1 MQALLIQDQE
11 PKGTVS
17 SPQVVPVAVLLPL
30 MGPAA
35 VSPVGL
41 VISEPTAIRTGAETP
56 VARILNAIAPTPA

>member
-1 MQALLIQDQE
+1 MQALLIQDLE

-17 SPQVVPVAVLLPL
+17 SPQVVPVATLLPS

-41 VISEPTAIRTGAETP
+41 IISEPTAIRTGAETP
-56 VARILNAIAPTPA
+56 AARILNAISPAPA